1 MAQISR
7 PFQIALAAVVLLGG
21 IWLFALQGDSKSGGS
36 SSQPAASSPPKSAAQ
51 PSSSSSSASSDAATG
66 GTTAPGVSG
75 LSRAI
80 AKAHGA
86 VSTSEQNAH
95 ELQKKSEAASSTS
108 NQTSESASA
117 QTPAPAK
124 ATASTPAR
132 ATPAPAKPKQAAVLA
147 TKQKTVESELRAG
160 DVVVLLFWDRKGA
173 DDIAVHNAV
182 RGLARGNR
190 KIAVHESSARQ
201 VAQYGTV
208 TRGVQV
214 LGTPTVLVV
223 GRHGKTKALTGLTD
237 RYALQQAISEARK
250 S

>member
-7 PFQIALAAVVLLGG
+7 PFQIALAAVVLIGG
-21 IWLFALQGDSKSGGS
+21 VWLFALQGDSSSKSS
-36 SSQPAASSPPKSAAQ
+36 SSQPAASSPSGSGAG
-51 PSSSSSSASSDAATG
+51 SSSPASADAETG

-86 VSTSEQNAH
+86 VTTSEQNARQ
-95 ELQKKSEAASSTS
+95 LQQKSDAASSSS

-124 ATASTPAR
+124 ATQSTPAR
-132 ATPAPAKPKQAAVLA
+132 TAPAPTKPNRVAVLA
-147 TKQKTVESELRAG
+147 TKQKTVESKLRAG
-160 DVVVLLFWDRKGA
+160 DVVVLLFWDHKGA

-182 RGLARGNR
+182 RGLAHGNH
-190 KIAVHESSARQ
+190 KIAVYQSSSKQ
-201 VAQYGTV
+201 VAAYGTV

-223 GRHGKTKALTGLTD
+223 GRHGKTKTLTGLTD
-237 RYALQQAISEARK
+237 RYALRQAISEARK